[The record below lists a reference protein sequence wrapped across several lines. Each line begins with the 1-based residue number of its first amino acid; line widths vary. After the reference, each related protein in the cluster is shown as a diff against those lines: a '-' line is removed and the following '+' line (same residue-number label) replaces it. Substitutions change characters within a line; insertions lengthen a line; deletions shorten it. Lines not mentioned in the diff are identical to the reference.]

1 MTSHK
6 PFTAEQLDE
15 LEQELELCT
24 YVRLRAEY
32 LPEDSGKLSRL
43 IAQAREEIRL
53 RKECGRL
60 AVAADKAT
68 CAYEALLGDDPAA
81 RAKRELGELLIRE
94 HVRVHRNGPSWV
106 DEERF
111 TCELQL
117 DVDRFVR
124 HGATEHEAITAALRA
139 AKEQLASFD
148 PAARAKRELGE
159 WLATD
164 YHSRKARLQTRAGD
178 RFRMALYGAKSNPY
192 VLVTG
197 EWCATEYEAITTAL
211 RAAKESGR

>member
-1 MTSHK
+1 MTDHK

-15 LEQELELCT
+15 FGQRTQSPDYAIVGAT
-24 YVRLRAEY
+24 YE
-32 LPEDSGKLSRL
+32 EWNRL

-53 RKECGRL
+53 REEREERQNPELWKRIRAKL
-60 AVAADKAT
+60 ARALPAVSSANLSDAADAAMSAVFGNSPIAT
-68 CAYEALLGDDPAA
+68 EGPAA

-124 HGATEHEAITAALRA
+124 HGATENEAIAAALRA
-139 AKEQLASFD
+139 AK
-148 PAARAKRELGE
+148 G
-159 WLATD
+159 
-164 YHSRKARLQTRAGD
+164 
-178 RFRMALYGAKSNPY
+178 
-192 VLVTG
+192 
-197 EWCATEYEAITTAL
+197 
-211 RAAKESGR
+211 SGR

>member
-15 LEQELELCT
+15 FGQRTQSPDYAIVGAT
-24 YVRLRAEY
+24 YE
-32 LPEDSGKLSRL
+32 EWNRL

-53 RKECGRL
+53 REECGRL

-124 HGATEHEAITAALRA
+124 HGATENEAITAALRA
-139 AKEQLASFD
+139 AKENS
-148 PAARAKRELGE
+148 K
-159 WLATD
+159 
-164 YHSRKARLQTRAGD
+164 
-178 RFRMALYGAKSNPY
+178 
-192 VLVTG
+192 
-197 EWCATEYEAITTAL
+197 
-211 RAAKESGR
+211 